1 MVAVFIRNVD
11 PGGFID
17 QLFRYVDPD
26 DVFSGLIKAAVMGLM
41 MASICSYFGFNTNRG
56 SKGVGEA
63 ATTAVVTSSVGI
75 LVADYIMAD
84 LMLKVFYRI
93 G

>member
-1 MVAVFIRNVD
+1 MRGVD
-11 PGGFID
+11 PGGFLD
-17 QLFRYVDPD
+17 QLYGMVNPI

-41 MASICSYFGFNTNRG
+41 MATICSFFGFNTQRG

-75 LVADYIMAD
+75 LVADYVMAD
-84 LMLKVFYRI
+84 LMIKVLY
-93 G
+93 